1 MATYDVLL
9 LLSLFK
15 KEPKLHFF
23 FDLEKDILDIARQC
37 IGIEMEALSAL
48 ANHLESSFADCVE
61 AIHRSGA
68 RVVCCG
74 IGKSALVAQK
84 VVATMNSTGTSA
96 LFLHA
101 ADAVHGDIG
110 MLSKGDFLCCFS
122 KSGETEELRLVIPI
136 AKNIGCPVV
145 AITANPESYL
155 ALQSDYRIITPV
167 NKEADP
173 NNLAPTA
180 STAAQMAAGDALAV
194 CLLHLRGFTAEDFA
208 KFHPAGSLGKQLYLH
223 VYDIYPRH
231 GRPVN
236 SISDTLGQVILTMSK
251 NRMGATVVTD
261 ETDRPAGIITDG
273 DLRRMLEKSP
283 DYGTVQAGEIMNP
296 QPKCIEDQA
305 LAMSALETM
314 RSHNISQLV
323 VVREQKYV
331 GMIHLHDLVREGLI

>member
-1 MATYDVLL
+1 M
-9 LLSLFK
+9 
-15 KEPKLHFF
+15 
-23 FDLEKDILDIARQC
+23 DIARQC
-37 IGIEMEALSAL
+37 IGIEIEALSAL
-48 ANHLESSFADCVE
+48 ANHLKSSFADCVQ

-84 VVATMNSTGTSA
+84 VVATLNSTGTPA

-110 MLSKGDFLCCFS
+110 MLSRGDFLCCFS

-145 AITANPESYL
+145 AITARADSYL
-155 ALQSDYRIITPV
+155 AMQADYKIITPV
-167 NKEADP
+167 DKEADP

-194 CLLHLRGFTAEDFA
+194 SLLHLRGFTAEDFA

-223 VYDIYPRH
+223 VYDIYPLH
-231 GRPVN
+231 GKPAN
-236 SISDTLGQVILTMSK
+236 APSDTLGQVILTISK
-251 NRMGATVVTD
+251 NRLGATVVTD
-261 ETDRPAGIITDG
+261 ESGRPAGIITDG
-273 DLRRMLEKSP
+273 DLRRMLEKCP
-283 DYGTVQAGEIMNP
+283 DYRTVLAADIMNP
-296 QPKCIEDQA
+296 HPKCIGDQA

-314 RSHNISQLV
+314 RNHNISQLV
-323 VVREQKYV
+323 VLRDEKYV

>member
-1 MATYDVLL
+1 MAACDVLL
-9 LLSLFK
+9 LLGLFK

-23 FDLEKDILDIARQC
+23 RDLEKEILDIARRC
-37 IGIEMEALSAL
+37 IGIEIEALSAL
-48 ANHLESSFADCVE
+48 ANHLKSSFADCVE
-61 AIHRSGA
+61 AIYRSRA

-84 VVATMNSTGTSA
+84 VVATLNSTGTSA

-110 MLSKGDFLCCFS
+110 MLSRGDFLCCFS

-145 AITANPESYL
+145 AITAKPDSYL
-155 ALQSDYRIITPV
+155 AMQADYKIITPV
-167 NKEADP
+167 DKEADP

-194 CLLHLRGFTAEDFA
+194 SLLHLRGFTAEDFA

-223 VYDIYPRH
+223 VYDIYPLH
-231 GRPVN
+231 GKPVN
-236 SISDTLGQVILTMSK
+236 APSDTLGQVILTISK
-251 NRMGATVVTD
+251 NRLGATVVTD
-261 ETDRPAGIITDG
+261 ESGRPAGIITDG

-283 DYGTVQAGEIMNP
+283 DYRTVLAAEIMNP
-296 QPKCIEDQA
+296 NPKCIEDQA

-323 VVREQKYV
+323 VLRDEIYV